1 MQLKACK
8 LVSSDDRRRKRAVQQ
23 DLDRSF
29 AKEENLMAKFDQEK
43 IEIERL
49 QQLRQNLVKLLQ
61 LFMTQA
67 ANYQR
72 CLG

>member
-23 DLDRSF
+23 DRSF

-43 IEIERL
+43 IE
-49 QQLRQNLVKLLQ
+49 
-61 LFMTQA
+61 TA
-67 ANYQR
+67 AASSESGQVIAA
-72 CLG
+72 LHDASS